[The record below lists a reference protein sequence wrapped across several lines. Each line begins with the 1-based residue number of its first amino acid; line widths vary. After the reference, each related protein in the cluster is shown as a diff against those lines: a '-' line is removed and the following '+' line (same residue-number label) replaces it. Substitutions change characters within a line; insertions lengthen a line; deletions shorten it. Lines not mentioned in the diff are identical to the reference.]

1 MRKRLN
7 PRPVPT
13 ARSAVEACGLRFSYR
28 GASSE
33 ALRGLDLA
41 VDEGQFT
48 VIMGRSGAGKST
60 FCYCL
65 NGLIPHFLRGQLE
78 GRVRVFGLDTRDHRV
93 AELARRVGL
102 VFQDFEAQLFST
114 NVELEVA
121 FGPENFGL
129 PLDEIRDRVKES
141 LRAVKLEGYERRQP
155 AYLSGGQKQRLAI
168 ASILA
173 IRPQLLVMDE
183 PTTDLDPIG
192 KMEVFEIA
200 DELRLA
206 AEGTVVIV
214 EHETEEALKA
224 SRIVVM
230 SGGQVVAMGNPQRIL
245 ADVPLLEAAGVMPPQ
260 TAHLFHALG
269 SPSRPL
275 TVEDAL
281 SALEAHGLSVDRE
294 RYLKVARDGNNGYG
308 PSIVEVEDLEYS
320 YPGGI
325 PALRGVSLQI
335 RQGEFVAILGQN
347 GSGKTTL
354 VKHFNGLLR
363 PSRGTVRVKGVDT
376 RNTSV
381 YQLGRIV
388 GYVFQNPDHQIFAQT
403 VFDEV
408 AFGPRLYGLAT
419 EEVNRRVK
427 EALEAVDLTHR
438 EAADP
443 FLLTKGER
451 QRVAVA
457 SILAA
462 KPEVIVLDE
471 PTTGLDYLELKG
483 MMDLTRRLN
492 EAGHT
497 IVIVT
502 HSMWVAAQYA
512 HRIVVMSD
520 GKIIADGPTREVFAR
535 EDVLSQAFLK
545 PPPIVRLGNRLG
557 TTLLSVEEA
566 AQVLVRSRDIGHLPV
581 SGRGNDN
588 PQDRPQG

>member
-1 MRKRLN
+1 MSA
-7 PRPVPT
+7 P
-13 ARSAVEACGLRFSYR
+13 RSAIEVSGLRYQYR
-28 GASSE
+28 GSTSE
-33 ALRGLDLA
+33 ALRELDLII
-41 VDEGQFT
+41 DEGQFT

-60 FCYCL
+60 LCYCF
-65 NGLIPHFLRGQLE
+65 NGLIPHFLRGQMQ
-78 GRVRVFGLDTRDHRV
+78 GRVRVFGLDTREHRV
-93 AELARRVGL
+93 AELARLVGL

-129 PLDEIRDRVKES
+129 PLEEIRRRVKES
-141 LRAVKLEGYERRQP
+141 LRAVKLEGCERRQP

-192 KMEVFEIA
+192 KMEVFEVA
-200 DELRLA
+200 DQLRLSE
-206 AEGTVVIV
+206 EGTVVIV
-214 EHETEEALKA
+214 EHETEEALKGDQVA
-224 SRIVVM
+224 VM
-230 SGGQVVAMGNPQRIL
+230 MDGQIIAMGRPEKVL
-245 ADVPLLEAAGVMPPQ
+245 TDVNLLERAGVMPPQ
-260 TAHLFHALG
+260 TAHLFHTLG
-269 SPSRPL
+269 SPLRPL
-275 TVEDAL
+275 TVEDAMA
-281 SALEAHGLSVDRE
+281 ALAVEQLSVDSK
-294 RYLKVARDGNNGYG
+294 RYTRLSNGPSRGYG
-308 PSIVEVEDLEYS
+308 STIIEVQDVEFS

-325 PALRGVSLQI
+325 PALSGVSLQI
-335 RQGEFVAILGQN
+335 KQGEFVAILGQN

-363 PSRGTVRVKGVDT
+363 PSRGTVLVKGL
-376 RNTSV
+376 NTQTTSM

-408 AFGPRLYGLAT
+408 AFGPRLYGLSS
-419 EEVNRRVK
+419 EEVGTRVR
-427 EALEAVDLTHR
+427 EALEAVDLVHK

-483 MMDLTRRLN
+483 MMELTRHLN
-492 EAGHT
+492 EMGHT
-497 IVIVT
+497 VIIVT

-512 HRIVVMSD
+512 HRIVVMNN
-520 GKIIADGPTREVFAR
+520 GRIIADGPTREVFAR
-535 EDVLSQAFLK
+535 EDVLSKAFLK
-545 PPPIVRLGNRLG
+545 PPPIVRLSNRLG
-557 TTLLSVEEA
+557 RTLLSVEEA
-566 AQVLVRSRDIGHLPV
+566 AQVLVRSGSRGHISV
-581 SGRGNDN
+581 SGRGDDS
-588 PQDRPQG
+588 P

>member
-1 MRKRLN
+1 M
-7 PRPVPT
+7 
-13 ARSAVEACGLRFSYR
+13 SATRFALEASGLRFSYR

-33 ALRGLDLA
+33 ALRGLDLT

-78 GRVRVFGLDTRDHRV
+78 GRVRVFGLDTRERRV
-93 AELARRVGL
+93 AELARLVGL

-129 PLDEIRDRVKES
+129 PLEEIKSRVKES
-141 LRAVKLEGYERRQP
+141 LRAVKLEGYEHRQP

-224 SRIVVM
+224 DRVVVM
-230 SGGQVVAMGNPQRIL
+230 SGGQVVALGSPDQVL
-245 ADVPLLEAAGVMPPQ
+245 ADVPLLESAGVMPPQ

-269 SPSRPL
+269 SPLRPL
-275 TVEDAL
+275 TVDDAL
-281 SALEAHGLSVDRE
+281 TALEVEGLSIDSTK
-294 RYLKVARDGNNGYG
+294 YLEVTGSDSHGYG
-308 PSIVEVEDLEYS
+308 PPVIEVEDLEYS

-325 PALRGVSLQI
+325 AALRGVSLQI
-335 RQGEFVAILGQN
+335 RQGEFVAVLGQN

-363 PSRGTVRVKGVDT
+363 PSRGSVHVKGLDT

-408 AFGPRLYGLAT
+408 AFGPRLYGLPPD
-419 EEVNRRVK
+419 EVDKRVK
-427 EALEAVDLTHR
+427 EALEAVDLLHR
-438 EAADP
+438 ETADP

-497 IVIVT
+497 VIIVT

-520 GKIIADGPTREVFAR
+520 GKVIADGPTREVFAN
-535 EDVLSQAFLK
+535 EAVLSEAFLR

-557 TTLLSVEEA
+557 ATLLSVEEA

-581 SGRGNDN
+581 PGRGNDN
-588 PQDRPQG
+588 PQDRSQS